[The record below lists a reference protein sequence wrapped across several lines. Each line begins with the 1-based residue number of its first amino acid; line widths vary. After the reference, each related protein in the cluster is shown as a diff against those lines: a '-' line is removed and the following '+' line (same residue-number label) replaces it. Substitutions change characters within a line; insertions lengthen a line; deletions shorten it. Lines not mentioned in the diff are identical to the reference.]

1 MDMVQDESYGSND
14 GGSKV
19 HHSVN
24 ESTDF
29 TSRVLQV
36 LGEIPQIILSSGKDA
51 DFAIDQS
58 FARVGTLI
66 NASRVY
72 LLLEEKD
79 GRYLRNTHEWVN
91 ENVGP
96 VMYSW
101 PLYDFEFD
109 IPSMKH
115 LIANHDLYYCHTSAM
130 PLDLSQVFTKQGVR
144 TFIMSPVYRDN
155 AKVGLVG
162 ADFCERERDDC
173 ETIAPVFRYLA
184 GLVAMALEK
193 KQHQLL
199 LSKVGALRS
208 IIHEIEP
215 MLRGRELEEFNQA
228 AKSTKPITL
237 LDAERRIIIE
247 TLELYKGNKLK
258 TAKHLGLTW
267 PSLDRRCKKLGI
279 EVRKKNGKA

>member
-1 MDMVQDESYGSND
+1 
-14 GGSKV
+14 
-19 HHSVN
+19 
-24 ESTDF
+24 
-29 TSRVLQV
+29 
-36 LGEIPQIILSSGKDA
+36 
-51 DFAIDQS
+51 
-58 FARVGTLI
+58 
-66 NASRVY
+66 
-72 LLLEEKD
+72 
-79 GRYLRNTHEWVN
+79 
-91 ENVGP
+91 
-96 VMYSW
+96 MYSW

-109 IPSMKH
+109 IPSMKN
-115 LIANHDLYYCHTSAM
+115 LIANYDIYYGHTSAM

-173 ETIAPVFRYLA
+173 EIIAPIFRHLA

-199 LSKVGALRS
+199 LSKVSALRS

-215 MLRGRELEEFNQA
+215 MLRGHELEEFNQA
-228 AKSTKPITL
+228 AKATKPITL

-258 TAKHLGLTW
+258 TAKHLGLT
-267 PSLDRRCKKLGI
+267 
-279 EVRKKNGKA
+279 